1 MWAYFDTSA
10 LVKRYVEEAGRREV
24 LQLLR
29 RHDCVTSA
37 VLPVE
42 LRSALRRR
50 VSEGTLDADRV
61 PDILKRVAAD
71 RAYWT
76 LVEVANDV
84 LAAAE
89 TLVATYP
96 VRTLDAIHV
105 ASAQLF
111 AARLTA
117 PELIFVSADARQ
129 TEAAAAVGMM
139 IRHSSRGSGGGG
151 RSGPDPRVAEEFL

>member
-10 LVKRYVEEAGRREV
+10 LVKRYVDEVGRHEV
-24 LQLLR
+24 LRLMR
-29 RHDCVTSA
+29 RRDCVTSA

-50 VSEGTLDADRV
+50 VSEGTIDAARV
-61 PDILKRVAAD
+61 PETLKRIAAD

-76 LVEVANDV
+76 LVEVGGDV

-89 TLVATYP
+89 TLVAAHP
-96 VRTLDAIHV
+96 LRTLDAIHV

-111 AARLTA
+111 AARATA

-129 TEAAAAVGMM
+129 TAAAAAGKSV
-139 IRHSSRGSGGGG
+139 
-151 RSGPDPRVAEEFL
+151 V

>member
-10 LVKRYVEEAGRREV
+10 LVKRYLDESGRREV

-29 RHDCVTSA
+29 RHECVASA

-50 VSEGTLDADRV
+50 VTEGQLEAARV
-61 PDILKRVAAD
+61 PQILKRVSAD

-76 LVEVANDV
+76 LVEVGAPV
-84 LAAAE
+84 LGAAE
-89 TLVATYP
+89 KLVAVHP
-96 VRTLDAIHV
+96 LRTLDAIHV

-111 AARLTA
+111 AAGVSQPDLM
-117 PELIFVSADARQ
+117 FVSADKRQ
-129 TEAAAAVGMM
+129 IEAAAVIGLAT
-139 IRHSSRGSGGGG
+139 RY
-151 RSGPDPRVAEEFL
+151 VA

>member
-10 LVKRYVEEAGRREV
+10 LVKRYIDESGRREV

-29 RHDCVTSA
+29 RHECVASA

-50 VSEGTLDADRV
+50 VTEGALEAARL
-61 PDILKRVAAD
+61 PEILKRVSAD

-76 LVEVANDV
+76 LVEVGPEV

-89 TLVATYP
+89 KLVAVHP
-96 VRTLDAIHV
+96 LRTLDAIHV
-105 ASAQLF
+105 GSAQMF
-111 AARLTA
+111 AAGASEADLM
-117 PELIFVSADARQ
+117 FVSADKRQ
-129 TEAAAAVGMM
+129 TEAAAVIGLTARY
-139 IRHSSRGSGGGG
+139 IS
-151 RSGPDPRVAEEFL
+151 A

>member
-10 LVKRYVEEAGRREV
+10 LVKRYVDEAGRREV

-29 RHDCVTSA
+29 QHECVASA

-50 VSEGTLDADRV
+50 VTEGTLEAERV
-61 PDILKRVAAD
+61 PQILKRVAAD

-76 LVEVANDV
+76 LVEVGTEV
-84 LAAAE
+84 LGAAE
-89 TLVATYP
+89 RLVAVHP
-96 VRTLDAIHV
+96 LRTLDAIHV

-111 AARLTA
+111 AAGVSQPDLM
-117 PELIFVSADARQ
+117 FVSADKRQ
-129 TEAAAAVGMM
+129 TEAATVIGLTTQY
-139 IRHSSRGSGGGG
+139 IRS
-151 RSGPDPRVAEEFL
+151 